1 MNKTRLFLLMM
12 LLMALV
18 CGASRS
24 ALAGEMRHD
33 LAYQVVEQVNR
44 QRAQYGLSAL
54 RVDETLEEAAQIR
67 ALEITQKFSHT
78 RPDGSQWATVT
89 SGAYGEN
96 IARGQKSADKVMAAW
111 LTSAGHRANI
121 LKSSYGSIGV
131 CAYVHNGVTYW
142 VQLFGK

>member
-1 MNKTRLFLLMM
+1 
-12 LLMALV
+12 MALF
-18 CGASRS
+18 CGAPQN
-24 ALAGEMRHD
+24 ALAGEMRDD
-33 LAYQVVEQVNR
+33 LAGQVVEQVNR

-54 RVDETLEEAAQIR
+54 QVDEDLSRAARIR
-67 ALEITQKFSHT
+67 ALEIVQKFSHT
-78 RPDGSQWATVT
+78 RPDGRRWATVAA
-89 SGAYGEN
+89 GAYGEN

-121 LKSSYGSIGV
+121 LKAGYGSIGV